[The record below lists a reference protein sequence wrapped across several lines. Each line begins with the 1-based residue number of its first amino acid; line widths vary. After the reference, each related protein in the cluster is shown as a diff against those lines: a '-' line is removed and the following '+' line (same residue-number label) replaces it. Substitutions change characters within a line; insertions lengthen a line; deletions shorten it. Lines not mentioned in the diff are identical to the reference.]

1 MIGLGSDK
9 KGESRNSD
17 GFLLGA
23 PECVSFA
30 PNDFLT
36 CYCIPIQIV
45 VIVVGTCE
53 GQRRKIQRVVF
64 SGGYTDTRW
73 VPGEAI
79 SLSRLTIS
87 PSPVTISSSLD
98 TSLSLI
104 LLHQQAREDEII
116 AQSDF
121 DVFLEIFIEIMIGRR
136 LCKWPFEH
144 ISKELSE
151 VLLKA

>member
-1 MIGLGSDK
+1 M
-9 KGESRNSD
+9 
-17 GFLLGA
+17 
-23 PECVSFA
+23 
-30 PNDFLT
+30 
-36 CYCIPIQIV
+36 
-45 VIVVGTCE
+45 
-53 GQRRKIQRVVF
+53 
-64 SGGYTDTRW
+64 
-73 VPGEAI
+73 PGEAI

-104 LLHQQAREDEII
+104 LLHSQASEDEII

-144 ISKELSE
+144 ISKEVSE
-151 VLLKA
+151 VLLKARTKIFWAF

>member
-1 MIGLGSDK
+1 M
-9 KGESRNSD
+9 
-17 GFLLGA
+17 
-23 PECVSFA
+23 
-30 PNDFLT
+30 
-36 CYCIPIQIV
+36 
-45 VIVVGTCE
+45 
-53 GQRRKIQRVVF
+53 
-64 SGGYTDTRW
+64 
-73 VPGEAI
+73 PGEAI

-104 LLHQQAREDEII
+104 LLHSQAREDEII
-116 AQSDF
+116 AQQSDF

-144 ISKELSE
+144 ISKEVSE